1 VAAADGA
8 QRWVVG
14 SYVNIRAQA
23 AKDAEVVDHLVAN
36 TLVTLLNSNADFCE
50 ISWGNNQHGF
60 IACKLLGEQALNL
73 AEIGTE
79 WLPNYQPD
87 PKHSPL
93 RAFWLEPTISR
104 LFEAGEHFRKVMLPA
119 KQLLAE
125 NCYSDNA
132 TCENQQAVPTAPE
145 LKRFKI
151 PEFEAMKKLLIDG
164 IIAPR
169 SQFPLLEEF
178 GTRVKNED
186 NSEQLNPHFS
196 KVWRRLG
203 VRTLGQKS

>member
-1 VAAADGA
+1 
-8 QRWVVG
+8 
-14 SYVNIRAQA
+14 
-23 AKDAEVVDHLVAN
+23 
-36 TLVTLLNSNADFCE
+36 
-50 ISWGNNQHGF
+50 
-60 IACKLLGEQALNL
+60 
-73 AEIGTE
+73 
-79 WLPNYQPD
+79 
-87 PKHSPL
+87 
-93 RAFWLEPTISR
+93 
-104 LFEAGEHFRKVMLPA
+104 MLPA

-125 NCYSDNA
+125 DCYESVS
-132 TCENQQAVPTAPE
+132 CSEYPE
-145 LKRFKI
+145 FRRFKI